1 MAAVFDRIHGGFGSQ
16 PKFPHPGAITVLL
29 HRWYDAPDAE
39 TRRIIDR
46 TLEGMGRGGVYDQLG
61 GGFHRYSVDEEWVV
75 PHFEKMSYDNSE
87 LLKAYLDAFA
97 LFGTEE
103 YAEVARGIV
112 RWVREVM
119 ADPEGGYAASQD
131 ADVGLDDDGDYFT
144 WTRDEAAEALTPE
157 ELAVVGEYYD
167 IGTAGEMHHHPGK
180 NVLFVAVDL
189 PQLAR
194 RLGRAE
200 SEVRVLLDSGRAKL
214 LAARARRTAPFVDRT
229 RYANWNAM
237 MASALLRAGEVLGD
251 EWAREHALRTL
262 ERLRRE
268 ADEPDA
274 LRHTPGGVT
283 GLLEDQVHAASAAL
297 DAYEVT
303 ADAGWLRWA
312 EALMGRVWREY
323 RDEARGGLFDT
334 VPSRQG
340 EGLLPTRLKPI
351 QDTPTPSPNG
361 VAGVV
366 CARLHAFTEDV
377 RWADRRQELVAAF
390 AGGAATLGLHGAA
403 YLLALDWQLN
413 PPTHLVVTG
422 PAGDPTAEAFHRV
435 ALAGF
440 APRRVVRRL
449 LPEPTGTPLPPPL
462 RAMLR
467 TGSEPRGYAC
477 RGMACSLPAESID
490 AWRET
495 LASAVP
501 PRD

>member
-1 MAAVFDRIHGGFGSQ
+1 M
-16 PKFPHPGAITVLL
+16 
-29 HRWYDAPDAE
+29 E
-39 TRRIIDR
+39 
-46 TLEGMGRGGVYDQLG
+46 
-61 GGFHRYSVDEEWVV
+61 
-75 PHFEKMSYDNSE
+75 
-87 LLKAYLDAFA
+87 
-97 LFGTEE
+97 
-103 YAEVARGIV
+103 
-112 RWVREVM
+112 
-119 ADPEGGYAASQD
+119 
-131 ADVGLDDDGDYFT
+131 
-144 WTRDEAAEALTPE
+144 
-157 ELAVVGEYYD
+157 
-167 IGTAGEMHHHPGK
+167 
-180 NVLFVAVDL
+180 
-189 PQLAR
+189 
-194 RLGRAE
+194 
-200 SEVRVLLDSGRAKL
+200 
-214 LAARARRTAPFVDRT
+214 
-229 RYANWNAM
+229 
-237 MASALLRAGEVLGD
+237 
-251 EWAREHALRTL
+251 
-262 ERLRRE
+262 
-268 ADEPDA
+268 
-274 LRHTPGGVT
+274 
-283 GLLEDQVHAASAAL
+283 
-297 DAYEVT
+297 
-303 ADAGWLRWA
+303 
-312 EALMGRVWREY
+312 RVWREY

-495 LASAVP
+495 LASVVP